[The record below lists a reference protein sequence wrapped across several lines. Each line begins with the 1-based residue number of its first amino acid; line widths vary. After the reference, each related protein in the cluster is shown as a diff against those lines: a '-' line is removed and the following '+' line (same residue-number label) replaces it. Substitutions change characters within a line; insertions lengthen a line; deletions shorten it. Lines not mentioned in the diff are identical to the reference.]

1 MTLLVVVP
9 LSPSTGTISASTG
22 SQQSLPAGT
31 NPTPMSVDEGFFT
44 QPVQAYFQFVQ
55 NNLTYINE
63 GNIDA
68 FRQEAEERH
77 THLMEQKVQQLYQ
90 EFEGICLSEIAHQR
104 AEADRRHEHLVSE
117 YSMSQT
123 ATEHEVAKLRQE
135 LSDAN
140 AKLKNAAN
148 AVALEAEQRANQK
161 VAHVTAQYEQRFSEL
176 RGSLEADC
184 KRIVDETVEYAKNG
198 MEGFKKEEQAV
209 IQEIREECSRQENQ
223 AAELNFQLQGQ
234 VEDLMEKL
242 NKYSAPE
249 INVDRAVEVDDSQG
263 GNNVDLYMTPKSAV
277 GTKAGAE
284 PMPNTGMSSLA
295 VDAKERLSNLFSTT
309 PAGSAAPPKLSPLPV
324 QRQNDDDANQE
335 HSVPLARK
343 RLRQA

>member
-1 MTLLVVVP
+1 MDKTHDATGGGALVP
-9 LSPSTGTISASTG
+9 ATGTVATAATG
-22 SQQSLPAGT
+22 SQPNMMAGAT
-31 NPTPMSVDEGFFT
+31 PTPMSVDEGFFT

-90 EFEGICLSEIAHQR
+90 EFEGICLSEIAQQR

-123 ATEHEVAKLRQE
+123 ATEHEVTKLRQE
-135 LSDAN
+135 LSEAN

-209 IQEIREECSRQENQ
+209 IQEIREECSRQETKL
-223 AAELNFQLQGQ
+223 LNSTISYR
-234 VEDLMEKL
+234 DKWRICWR
-242 NKYSAPE
+242 SSTSTAP
-249 INVDRAVEVDDSQG
+249 
-263 GNNVDLYMTPKSAV
+263 LKSRV
-277 GTKAGAE
+277 TEPLRSMMDKAGT
-284 PMPNTGMSSLA
+284 MLICT
-295 VDAKERLSNLFSTT
+295 
-309 PAGSAAPPKLSPLPV
+309 
-324 QRQNDDDANQE
+324 
-335 HSVPLARK
+335 
-343 RLRQA
+343 